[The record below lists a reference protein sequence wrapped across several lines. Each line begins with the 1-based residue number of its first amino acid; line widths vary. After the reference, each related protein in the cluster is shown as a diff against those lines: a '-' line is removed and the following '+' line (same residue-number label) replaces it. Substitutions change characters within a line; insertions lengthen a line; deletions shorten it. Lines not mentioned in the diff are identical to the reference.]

1 MSKLNLLGAQ
11 RVKALEKMLDEQ
23 LSRHISELK
32 KEARTEDALKEALDT
47 IDEDAYISYMEDK
60 LTINELIENLNGYAH
75 VTGYRYYLQTGG
87 QNNSV
92 RGNLALKRTKGLED
106 EIAALRA
113 LYNDKKNRLWL
124 CETLDEAKQIVGIE

>member
-23 LSRHISELK
+23 LNNHISQLK

-47 IDEDAYISYMEDK
+47 IDENAYVSYLEDK
-60 LTINELIENLNGYAH
+60 LTINELIEKLNGYTH
-75 VTGYRYYLQTGG
+75 VTGYRYFLSQGG
-87 QNNSV
+87 QNNSL
-92 RGNLALKRTKGLED
+92 RGNLAMKRTKELEA